1 MTIHNEHVIF
11 NAHFFEQLQE
21 VALKTFIARDKQI
34 QDSRRWYV
42 VDAEGQ
48 VLGRLASRI
57 AHILRGKHKPFFS
70 PHQDAGDFVIVINAE
85 KVKLSGKKMEIK
97 SYFRHSGYPGG
108 VTETPVALMLQRH
121 PERVVE
127 YAVKRMLPKNAL
139 GRRVLKK
146 LKVYAGDSHPHKAQ
160 NPQVLELN

>member
-1 MTIHNEHVIF
+1 LTIHNEHVKF
-11 NAHFFEQLQE
+11 NAHFFKQLQE

-57 AHILRGKHKPFFS
+57 AHILRGKNKPFFS

-85 KVKLSGKKMEIK
+85 KVKLSGKKMEMK

-108 VTETPVALMLQRH
+108 VTETPVTLMLQRH
-121 PERVVE
+121 PERVIE

-139 GRRVLKK
+139 GRRVFMK